1 MPSSMRTHKRIVCT
15 EHTAASTGY
24 YKKSKVNLANDGIK
38 RERERGIVSFVFS
51 YVNSTF
57 IKLNLKN
64 VLYCTC
70 TTSISGDINK
80 PIFTNSIGFVFNFQ
94 IKLLSPLQRRWNR
107 SKQTIADDIVRI
119 SLSAVKREQQSRS
132 RKIYIQ
138 TV

>member
-1 MPSSMRTHKRIVCT
+1 MM
-15 EHTAASTGY
+15 G
-24 YKKSKVNLANDGIK
+24 SK
-38 RERERGIVSFVFS
+38 ERERGIVSFVFS